1 MQFEVVLSLES
12 LFADLTLE
20 PPSNSVSGEVAS
32 EVSLT
37 WKNLMVG
44 KKTDQCLKGLG

>member
-1 MQFEVVLSLES
+1 MLGLES

-44 KKTDQCLKGLG
+44 KKTAQWLKCLG